1 MFHHIYTH
9 TGEYK
14 YGVQRRKKEAKIFS
28 KSNILHSAS
37 SFCFQLRGSQSF
49 SAPLC
54 SFTKWRW
61 LTKRFTEGNA
71 SNSLTGSLHP
81 PGAKLILNPCNNS
94 ISASINKQK
103 QGETCRPAVHGGF
116 FLTLIPRCFYE
127 ILDTQQPI
135 SVGSSLCPQSTWFKK
150 EKAISAAEIRNEACS
165 VCSATHCSSNI
176 RFFYTD
182 LKLSPCFTN
191 E

>member
-1 MFHHIYTH
+1 MICSILFILINIYW
-9 TGEYK
+9 
-14 YGVQRRKKEAKIFS
+14 VQRRKKEAKIFS

-37 SFCFQLRGSQSF
+37 IFCFQLCGSQSF

-71 SNSLTGSLHP
+71 SKSLTGSLHP

-103 QGETCRPAVHGGF
+103 QGKTCRTAVHGGF
-116 FLTLIPRCFYE
+116 FLTLIPE
-127 ILDTQQPI
+127 MLLWDTWYAANHI
-135 SVGSSLCPQSTWFKK
+135 SWFIALSP
-150 EKAISAAEIRNEACS
+150 EHLIQERKAISAAEIRNEAYS
-165 VCSATHCSSNI
+165 VCSAAPCNSSN
-176 RFFYTD
+176 RFFLAD
-182 LKLSPCFTN
+182 LKLSHCFTN

>member
-1 MFHHIYTH
+1 MICFTIFILIHIYW
-9 TGEYK
+9 
-14 YGVQRRKKEAKIFS
+14 VQRRKKEAKIFS

-54 SFTKWRW
+54 SFTKWCW
-61 LTKRFTEGNA
+61 LTKRFTEGNG

-103 QGETCRPAVHGGF
+103 QGETCSPAVHGGF
-116 FLTLIPRCFYE
+116 FLTLIPKM
-127 ILDTQQPI
+127 LLWDTWYAANHI
-135 SVGSSLCPQSTWFKK
+135 SRF
-150 EKAISAAEIRNEACS
+150 ISPSPEHLIQERK
-165 VCSATHCSSNI
+165 SNI
-176 RFFYTD
+176 CCRNQEW
-182 LKLSPCFTN
+182 SI
-191 E
+191 